1 MNKKELIKSIAEANK
16 TSISKTEAF
25 YNSFEKTLIE
35 AISSNEEVIL
45 SPQIG
50 KFILKSRK
58 AYIGRNPQTGKKL
71 KIPAKTI
78 VTFKLSQTIKDKVK
92 PLILK

>member
-25 YNSFEKTLIE
+25 YSSFEKTLIE
-35 AISSNEEVIL
+35 AISSNEEVVL
-45 SPQIG
+45 SPSIG
-50 KFILKSRK
+50 KFILKTRK

-78 VTFKLSQTIKDKVK
+78 V
-92 PLILK
+92 